1 MRRLFKIDSLW
12 GRACFTLVGSIIVS
26 WTILLAWQFTERY
39 EQSFAFQTESF
50 GNHIQSLHENQLEF
64 IGGGDNNPIR
74 KNWVAV
80 WPNNRKMMQEDNTNT
95 QNHTDDHM
103 PANTGQRQGQG
114 QGLGQGQGKGQGQGQ
129 GLGQGQGRRS
139 IERGWKQEE
148 RLITRFT
155 FIYIT
160 AEPLVKVAEN
170 NRVLERFARK
180 DVGSN
185 FDLNIKTVKKADFEN
200 VELNRMP
207 PSQKLLMA
215 SVPMN
220 NGEWLNITSPIIKM
234 KGPNF
239 SPLLLAVG
247 LTSLMV
253 VAFALYA
260 IHRSLRPLAYIEK
273 RAHTLGRNMAIEPLK
288 IEGPRE
294 LRQVQMALNRMQE
307 SIQQNFEN
315 RTTLL
320 AALSHDLKTPLTR
333 LRLRAEFMEDD
344 EEREKNLK
352 NINDMEALIAEIMD
366 FAKLQSGTATNDT
379 VNFSALVKS
388 IVNDAQDAGQDVS
401 VDHITNNLTIKGEGL
416 AIKRAVNNLLD
427 NALKYAGSAQ
437 IKLVQDG
444 NYARLDV
451 RDFGKGLPEDQ
462 LESLWQPF
470 KRGEASRN
478 RQSGG
483 TGLGLASVRMIVESL
498 GGEAK
503 LQNCTEPQGLKAS
516 VWLPVIVKNK
526 RAKNT

>member
-1 MRRLFKIDSLW
+1 MRRLFFIDSLW
-12 GRACFTLVGSIIVS
+12 GRACITLVGSIIVS
-26 WTILLAWQFTERY
+26 WTILLAWQFSERY

-50 GNHIQSLHENQLEF
+50 GNRIQSLYENQAEF
-64 IGGGDNNPIR
+64 VGGGDSNPIR

-80 WPNNRKMMQEDNTNT
+80 WPNNRKMMQENDSANT
-95 QNHTDDHM
+95 QNHMDDHM
-103 PANTGQRQGQG
+103 LQNQNQNRRQGQGQQGVGKGQG
-114 QGLGQGQGKGQGQGQ
+114 QGLG
-129 GLGQGQGRRS
+129 RN
-139 IERGWKQEE
+139 IEKGWKQEE

-160 AEPLVKVAEN
+160 PEPLVKADGN

-207 PSQKLLMA
+207 PSQKLLLA
-215 SVPMN
+215 SVPMT

-239 SPLLLAVG
+239 SPLLLVVG

-273 RAHTLGRNMAIEPLK
+273 RAHTLGRNMAVEPLK
-288 IEGPRE
+288 VEGPRE

-379 VNFSALVKS
+379 VNFSALVES
-388 IVNDAQDAGQDVS
+388 IVNDAQDAGQDVTI
-401 VDHITNNLTIKGEGL
+401 DHIANNLTIKGEGL

-451 RDFGKGLPEDQ
+451 RDFGKGLSEEQ
-462 LESLWQPF
+462 LETLWQPF

-503 LQNCTEPQGLKAS
+503 LQNCSEPQGLKAS

-526 RAKNT
+526 RSKNT

>member
-1 MRRLFKIDSLW
+1 MKRLFIIDSLW
-12 GRACFTLVGSIIVS
+12 GRACVTLVGSIIVS
-26 WTILLAWQFTERY
+26 WAILLAWQFSERY

-50 GNHIQSLHENQLEF
+50 GNRIQSLYENQAEF
-64 IGGGDNNPIR
+64 IGGGDKNPIR
-74 KNWVAV
+74 KDWVAV
-80 WPNNRKMMQEDNTNT
+80 WPNNRKMMQENDAANT
-95 QNHTDDHM
+95 QNHMGEHM
-103 PANTGQRQGQG
+103 SAPPNR
-114 QGLGQGQGKGQGQGQ
+114 GQGKGQGQEHGNTN
-129 GLGQGQGRRS
+129 
-139 IERGWKQEE
+139 INRGWKQEE

-160 AEPLVKVAEN
+160 PEPLVKIEQN

-180 DVGSN
+180 DVGSS
-185 FDLNIKTVKKADFEN
+185 FDINIQTVKKADFEN

-207 PSQKLLMA
+207 PSQKLLLA
-215 SVPMN
+215 SVPMT

-234 KGPNF
+234 RGPNF
-239 SPLLLAVG
+239 SPLLFVVG

-253 VAFALYA
+253 VVFALYA

-288 IEGPRE
+288 VEGPRE
-294 LRQVQMALNRMQE
+294 LRQVQIALNRMQE

-333 LRLRAEFMEDD
+333 LRLRAEFMEN
-344 EEREKNLK
+344 EEDREKNLK
-352 NINDMEALIAEIMD
+352 NISDMEDLIAEIMD
-366 FAKLQSGTATNDT
+366 FAKLQSGTVSNDT
-379 VNFSALVKS
+379 VNFSALVES
-388 IVNDAQDAGQDVS
+388 IVNDAQDAGQDVT
-401 VDHITNNLTIKGEGL
+401 VEHITNNLTIKGEGL
-416 AIKRAVNNLLD
+416 AVKRAVNNLMD

-451 RDFGKGLPEDQ
+451 RDFGKGLSEDQ

-503 LQNCTEPQGLKAS
+503 LQNCSNPEGLKAS

-526 RAKNT
+526 RTKNT